1 MKQRW
6 LKMSAKKLEE
16 QYLDY
21 VNNFSTV
28 EAFAEHYNY
37 TEKKALNV
45 LKLGRAWNQRGT
57 K

>member
-1 MKQRW
+1 
-6 LKMSAKKLEE
+6 MSAKKLEE